1 VAKPLGNAVNFRL
14 LRSPLD
20 DIGARVVIA
29 TYPAGSMAEGMTFE
43 HVQLVDAQANP
54 SQQYVYWLQ
63 VVAADN
69 SVRDVALTT
78 VRTPVT
84 FTFTPYIAP

>member
-1 VAKPLGNAVNFRL
+1 MM
-14 LRSPLD
+14 
-20 DIGARVVIA
+20 IGAVVIA
-29 TYPAGSMAEGMTFE
+29 TYPAGSTAGGTTFE

-54 SQQYVYWLQ
+54 SQKYVYWLQ
-63 VVAADN
+63 AVAADN

-84 FTFTPYIAP
+84 FAFTPYIAP